1 MTIEHRT
8 SIEIASDD
16 DFTIVLAFDI
26 GFSSGRKDAYYV
38 VPAKRHTDGGTH
50 YLHSDGEIRFSTS
63 PSGWFDSYKQAVKAV
78 ELYREKQNA

>member
-1 MTIEHRT
+1 MTIEHKT

-26 GFSSGRKDAYYV
+26 SFNSVRKDAYYI
-38 VPAKRHTDGGTH
+38 VPTPNRGTNACD

-63 PSGWFDSYKQAVKAV
+63 PSGWFDSYKQAVEAV
-78 ELYREKQNA
+78 KLYREKQNA